1 MTDSDNPVKNNHV
14 NKIYLPILI
23 GLGVV
28 AWLLYRE
35 FDSSLFSL
43 VKFTWYSLWWIF
55 MAFLMMV
62 TRDVGYMIRLRILTN
77 GDFSWWQCFRVIMLW
92 EFSSA
97 VTPSAIGGTGVA
109 IFYVTKEG
117 INVGRSG
124 AIVMATSFLDE
135 LYFILMFP
143 VLFLIVSGS
152 RLFSVG
158 LEANGEVLSFA
169 NEFFYFAVI
178 GYSLKFAAVLI
189 MGYGLFVNPR
199 AIKML
204 LLWIFKIPF
213 IRKWRPK
220 VNETGDDPISASREF
235 RSKSF
240 FFWLKAFTATFFSW
254 TARYWVV
261 NFLLLA
267 FFLVDDHFLIFARQ
281 LVMWIMMLVSPTPGG
296 SGFAEFVFSRYLG
309 EFIPVGFA
317 VLMALVWRMVS
328 YYPYLFIG
336 AIIFPRWVSQK
347 FKLKRGNP
355 LSKVASEED
364 MKP

>member
-1 MTDSDNPVKNNHV
+1 MSQADKGNSSHLK
-14 NKIYLPILI
+14 KILIPIVI

-28 AWLLYRE
+28 VYMLYTE
-35 FDSSLFSL
+35 LDISLFSM
-43 VKFTWYSLWWIF
+43 VNFTWYTLFWFFVAI
-55 MAFLMMV
+55 LMMII
-62 TRDVGYMIRLRILTN
+62 RDVGYMVRLKILTE
-77 GDFSWWQCFRVIMLW
+77 GEFSWGQTLRVIMLW

-97 VTPSAIGGTGVA
+97 ITPSAIGGTGVA
-109 IFYVTKEG
+109 IFYVNKEG
-117 INVGRSG
+117 VSVGRSA

-143 VLFLIVSGS
+143 LLFILVSGS
-152 RLFSVG
+152 SLFSIG
-158 LEANGEVLSFA
+158 LAENGEVLSFT

-178 GYSLKFAAVLI
+178 GYGVKFLVVLI

-199 AIKML
+199 AIKWI
-204 LLWIFKIPF
+204 LLWIFRLPF
-213 IRKWRPK
+213 LRKWRVK
-220 VNETGDDPISASREF
+220 VNETGDDLIHASHEF
-235 RSKSF
+235 RNKSVL
-240 FFWLKAFTATFFSW
+240 FWLKAFGATFFSW

-267 FFLVDDHFLIFARQ
+267 FFMVDDHFLIFARQ

-317 VLMALVWRMVS
+317 VMMALVWRLVS

-336 AIIFPRWVSQK
+336 AVIFPRWVSQK
-347 FKLKRGNP
+347 FTLKR
-355 LSKVASEED
+355 SKPRSE
-364 MKP
+364 KKL